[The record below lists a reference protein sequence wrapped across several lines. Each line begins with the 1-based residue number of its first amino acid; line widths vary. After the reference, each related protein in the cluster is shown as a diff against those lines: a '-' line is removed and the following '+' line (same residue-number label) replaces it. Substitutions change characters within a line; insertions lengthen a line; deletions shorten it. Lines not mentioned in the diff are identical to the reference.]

1 MSEQNTCGK
10 CEYYDQ
16 HKEGMFCKNQ
26 HNMLAAH
33 GEIRILD
40 TTKACDKFEPR
51 LPENHNARLLFLAE
65 RHADDLLVK
74 AVVSRI
80 KINITQLQNALQ
92 QSEGMITR
100 LDNMA
105 NMKPNYIFGGMLYSS
120 FECFSEIQATYKM
133 INEWFYTLA
142 GQLEIL
148 GEDVSFY

>member
-40 TTKACDKFEPR
+40 TTKACDNFEPR

-65 RHADDLLVK
+65 KHKEDPLIK
-74 AVVSRI
+74 EVVSRI
-80 KINITQLQNALQ
+80 KMNMTQLDHVLQ
-92 QSEGMITR
+92 QSESMITR
-100 LDNMA
+100 MSDMV
-105 NMKPNYIFGGMLYSS
+105 NMKPNYIFSGMLPFTFS
-120 FECFSEIQATYKM
+120 CFSEIQG
-133 INEWFYTLA
+133 FYTLIHEWFDVLA
-142 GQLEIL
+142 DRLVAL
-148 GEDVSFY
+148 DEDVSFY